1 MRLIDADALPKL
13 LDAEYKQTMKLI
25 WEGEKHL
32 DTLAEGFAEAIHI
45 VKYIAPTVDAVPVV
59 RCKDCKPVV
68 EFLQPLTAQAA
79 PKPMTNSG
87 GQTMAEYI
95 DRVEYCEKH
104 CRCNNDYCNRQSCP
118 IWEAPAADV
127 APVVRGRGS
136 GKPMVE
142 PVQPLTAQ
150 DAPKP
155 MTNGDR
161 IRAMT
166 DEELAESDE
175 LLSGLCNVL
184 HGQGYPCEANTCREC
199 LIKWLGSPEKEANDG
214 Q

>member
-25 WEGEKHL
+25 RAGEKHL
-32 DTLAEGFAEAIHI
+32 DTLAEGFAEAMHI
-45 VKYIAPTVDAVPVV
+45 AKYIAPTVDAVPVV
-59 RCKDCKPVV
+59 RGSGSGKPMV
-68 EFLQPLTAQAA
+68 ESVQPLTAQAA
-79 PKPMTNSG
+79 S
-87 GQTMAEYI
+87 
-95 DRVEYCEKH
+95 
-104 CRCNNDYCNRQSCP
+104 
-118 IWEAPAADV
+118 
-127 APVVRGRGS
+127 
-136 GKPMVE
+136 
-142 PVQPLTAQ
+142 
-150 DAPKP
+150 KP

-166 DEELAESDE
+166 DEELAASDE

-199 LIKWLGSPEKEANDG
+199 LIKWLGSPEKEAAPEPVTNGDRIQDRKDEELAARERLERLYEETRQIADRRAWEEASRTMAYNCGQEANDG